1 MKPVDDFLK
10 YDADLNLTHPNPSIP
25 RRARTFGYWMVLF
38 ALLVLACFG
47 LAALMMALVEVTG
60 TDPLAL
66 GQFHW
71 LVAIFNPKDWIEV
84 SVTLLSLVAVAAI
97 PIILERTRQ
106 SEARQREIARLVN
119 VITDR
124 YYYVEVLAVVWEIT
138 TKWVA
143 WTGNEG
149 DSYRVDVAGGMIVF
163 EHRTFDG
170 PEDAKTVPFQNQI
183 RFQGHN
189 EPLSGF
195 AGREETA
202 VFVPNE
208 HMILTVWLSF
218 WKEVER
224 DIRHRRIE
232 EEDAYERLQ
241 HLYSW
246 FHELHQQMW
255 MVEHILR
262 TSGYSPQNPLKDLSE
277 IASLEARFR
286 RSAKKAGNNAG
297 AFAVS
302 DDNWRSAYKVA
313 EMLWALKHPSTPV
326 AQT

>member
-1 MKPVDDFLK
+1 MKPIDDFLK
-10 YDADLNLTHPNPSIP
+10 YDADLNLTQPNPSILG
-25 RRARTFGYWMVLF
+25 RVRACCYWVVLF
-38 ALLVLACFG
+38 TLLVITCFG
-47 LAALMMALVEVTG
+47 LVALMMALVEVTG

-66 GQFHW
+66 GQCHW
-71 LVAIFNPKDWIEV
+71 LMTIFKPKDWIEV
-84 SVTLLSLVAVAAI
+84 SGILLSLVAVAFI

-106 SEARQREIARLVN
+106 SEARQREIARLVS

-124 YYYVEVLAVVWEIT
+124 HYYIEVLAVTWEIA

-143 WTGNEG
+143 WTGKDG
-149 DSYRVDVAGGMIVF
+149 DSYRVDVAGSMIVF
-163 EHRTFDG
+163 EHHTFD
-170 PEDAKTVPFQNQI
+170 ESDSAKNVPFQNNI

-189 EPLSGF
+189 EPLSSFVDGDK
-195 AGREETA
+195 TA

-208 HMILTVWLSF
+208 HMMLTVWLSF

-232 EEDAYERLQ
+232 EKDAYERLQ

-246 FHELHQQMW
+246 FHDLHQQMW

-262 TSGYSPQNPLKDLSE
+262 TSGYSSQNSLKALSE

-286 RSAKKAGNNAG
+286 RAAKKAGNNEG

-302 DDNWRSAYKVA
+302 DDNWHSAHNVA
-313 EMLWALKHPSTPV
+313 KQLWGKKH
-326 AQT
+326 